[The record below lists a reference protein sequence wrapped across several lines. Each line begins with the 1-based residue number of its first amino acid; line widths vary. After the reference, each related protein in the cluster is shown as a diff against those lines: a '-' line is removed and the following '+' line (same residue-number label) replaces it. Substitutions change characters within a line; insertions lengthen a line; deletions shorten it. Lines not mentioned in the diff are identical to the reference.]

1 MQNRYVADIGDYV
14 KLAILRALAPGRRL
28 GVVWWLFPNENHN
41 ADGGHRD
48 YLKQRDRWK
57 HFDPVL
63 FEALSNIEDEKKLDV
78 RAIEECAVLPNA
90 LFASEPVPCDGR
102 PIAPPGGR

>member
-48 YLKQRDRWK
+48 YIKQRDRWK

-63 FEALSNIEDEKKLDV
+63 FEALSNIEDEKKTG
-78 RAIEECAVLPNA
+78 RARYRGVCCPSECP
-90 LFASEPVPCDGR
+90 FC
-102 PIAPPGGR
+102 I